1 MSQVAGLDSSN
12 AVSDLEIVRQVL
24 EGDTGRFELIMRRYN
39 RRLYRIAR
47 GVLRNDLDAEDVVQE
62 AYLHAYEKLRDYQG
76 RGPLSAWL
84 TKITVNEALGHLRRA
99 DAAADSVSLDDP
111 TQSEEAN
118 FMAHLTSN
126 PPSPEL
132 LAARGEMRRL
142 LESAIDALP
151 EAYRMAFIM
160 CGVEEMS
167 VAETAECLEVEQG
180 TVKSRYHRARQIL
193 QQQILGLLDTSS
205 AEVFAFDGVRCDRIV
220 SGVLRRLEGR
230 YRDTVGATVE

>member
-1 MSQVAGLDSSN
+1 MSQTGGFDSVGT
-12 AVSDLEIVRQVL
+12 VSDLEIVRQVL
-24 EGDTGRFELIMRRYN
+24 EGDASRFELIMRRYN
-39 RRLYRIAR
+39 RRLYRVAR
-47 GVLRNDLDAEDVVQE
+47 GLLRNDMDAEDVVQE

-84 TKITVNEALGHLRRA
+84 TKITVNEALGRLRRTEA
-99 DAAADSVSLDDP
+99 TGYRISFDDP
-111 TQSEEAN
+111 TESEEAN

-126 PPSPEL
+126 LPSPEL

-167 VAETAECLEVEQG
+167 VAETAECLAVEQA
-180 TVKSRYHRARQIL
+180 TVKTRYHRARQIL
-193 QQQILGLLDTSS
+193 QQQVLELLETSR

-220 SGVLRRLEGR
+220 SGVLRRL
-230 YRDTVGATVE
+230 GAPSP